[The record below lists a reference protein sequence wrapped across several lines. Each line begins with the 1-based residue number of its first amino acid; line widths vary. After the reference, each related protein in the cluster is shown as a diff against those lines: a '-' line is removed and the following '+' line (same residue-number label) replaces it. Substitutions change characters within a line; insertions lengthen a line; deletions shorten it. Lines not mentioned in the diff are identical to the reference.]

1 MRKQHLLALIPLAIG
16 ALIATILSRDN
27 ASIPVLSARIDL
39 ATLILFISIFLS
51 ILIFFALAAWDR
63 GERIS
68 RQVIQEA
75 SEDRRNFLRRLDHE
89 LKNPLTAILM
99 GVANLTN
106 TAHDPDSKE
115 YIDSIESHAAR
126 LSALT
131 SSLRKLADLER
142 QPLAREK
149 IDLCG
154 LLKETFDL
162 VKELQHADGKNL
174 SLIMPEAPWPLP
186 RISGDRDLLQL
197 AIHNLLDN
205 SLKYSRAGDTVELRA
220 HEDGSHVVIE
230 VADTGRGIPSTDL
243 QNIWQELYR
252 GENALSIPGSGL
264 GLPLTKSI
272 IEQHGGTIVLRSRMG
287 EGTVVTVRIPLS

>member
-1 MRKQHLLALIPLAIG
+1 MRKRHLLALIPLALG
-16 ALIATILSRDN
+16 ALIATIMSRDR
-27 ASIPVLSARIDL
+27 SVIPVLSVRIDL
-39 ATLILFISIFLS
+39 ATLILLVGIFLS
-51 ILIFFALAAWDR
+51 ILIFFALVAWDR
-63 GERIS
+63 GERI
-68 RQVIQEA
+68 RQQVIRGA

-115 YIDSIESHAAR
+115 YIDSIESHTAR

-131 SSLRKLADLER
+131 SALRRLADLER

-162 VKELQHADGKNL
+162 VTELQHAEGKNL

-186 RISGDRDLLQL
+186 KITGDRDLLQL

-205 SLKYSRAGDTVELRA
+205 SLKYSRADDTVELRA

-230 VADTGRGIPSTDL
+230 VADTGRGIPSIDL
-243 QNIWQELYR
+243 PNIWQELYR
-252 GENALSIPGSGL
+252 GQNALSIPGSGL

>member
-1 MRKQHLLALIPLAIG
+1 MRKRLLFALIPLAIG
-16 ALIATILSRDN
+16 ALIATIMSRDRS
-27 ASIPVLSARIDL
+27 AIPVLSARIDL
-39 ATLILFISIFLS
+39 ATLFLLVGIFLA
-51 ILIFFALAAWDR
+51 ILVFFALVAWDR
-63 GERIS
+63 GERI
-68 RQVIQEA
+68 RQQVIREA

-106 TAHDPDSKE
+106 TAHDPYSKE

-131 SSLRKLADLER
+131 SALRRLADLEK

-162 VKELQHADGKNL
+162 VTELQHAEGKNL

-186 RISGDRDLLQL
+186 KITGDRDLLQL

-205 SLKYSRAGDTVELRA
+205 SLKYSRADDTVELRA
-220 HEDGSHVVIE
+220 LEDGSHVVIE
-230 VADTGRGIPSTDL
+230 VADTGRGIPSVDL
-243 QNIWQELYR
+243 PNIWQELYR
-252 GENALSIPGSGL
+252 GQNALSIPGSGL

-272 IEQHGGTIVLRSRMG
+272 IEQHGGTILLRSRMG

>member
-1 MRKQHLLALIPLAIG
+1 MRKRHLLALIPLALG
-16 ALIATILSRDN
+16 GLIATIMSRDPS
-27 ASIPVLSARIDL
+27 AIPVLSSKIDL
-39 ATLILFISIFLS
+39 ATLILLVGIFLS
-51 ILIFFALAAWDR
+51 ILVFFALVSWDR
-63 GERIS
+63 GERIR
-68 RQVIQEA
+68 RQVIREA

-89 LKNPLTAILM
+89 LKNPITAILM

-106 TAHDPDSKE
+106 TAHDPDSKV

-131 SSLRKLADLER
+131 SALRRLADLER

-162 VKELQHADGKNL
+162 VTELQHADGKNL

-186 RISGDRDLLQL
+186 KITGDRDLLQL

-205 SLKYSRAGDTVELRA
+205 SLKYSRSDDTVELRA

-243 QNIWQELYR
+243 PNIWQELYR
-252 GENALSIPGSGL
+252 GQNALSIPGSGL

-272 IEQHGGTIVLRSRMG
+272 VEQHGGTIVLRSRMG

>member
-1 MRKQHLLALIPLAIG
+1 MRKQHLLALIPLVIG
-16 ALIATILSRDN
+16 ALIATIMSRDRD
-27 ASIPVLSARIDL
+27 AIPILSARIDL
-39 ATLILFISIFLS
+39 ATLILLVSIFLS
-51 ILIFFALAAWDR
+51 ILIFFALVAWDR

-68 RQVIQEA
+68 HQVIREA

-99 GVANLTN
+99 GVANLIN
-106 TAHDPDSKE
+106 TAHDPDSKG

-197 AIHNLLDN
+197 AIHNLIDN

-220 HEDGSHVVIE
+220 HEDGSHVLIE
-230 VADTGRGIPSTDL
+230 VADTGRGIPSIDL
-243 QNIWQELYR
+243 PNIWQELYR

-287 EGTVVTVRIPLS
+287 EGTVVTVRIPLA